1 MKERMTDENLVFLTV
16 DVRTGKVIRVSHLT
30 RPDMKQRCK
39 LVHDILSGKAKRVKL
54 VVEHGTTMIRPRAQ
68 SESAKWADALMR
80 YSKIYSTGH
89 QAYLAMMADFEQGR
103 YIPGIGTWRDVWIAE
118 HPGQLTPPFCPHGWT
133 PRGASYSAI
142 MAALLRSPEV
152 QFQRAWRRRN
162 AKEGK

>member
-1 MKERMTDENLVFLTV
+1 MKEWENEKLVFLTV
-16 DVRTGKVIRVSHLT
+16 DVRTGKVIRASRLS
-30 RPDMKQRCK
+30 RDDMKQRCK

-68 SESAKWADALMR
+68 SRSAEWADALMR
-80 YSKIYSTGH
+80 YSKIYSTDH

-103 YIPGIGTWRDVWIAE
+103 YIPGIGSWRDVWIAE
-118 HPGQLTPPFCPHGWT
+118 HPGCPTPPFCPHGWT

-142 MAALLRSPEV
+142 MAALFRSPEV
-152 QFQRAWRRRN
+152 QFQRALRRRN

>member
-1 MKERMTDENLVFLTV
+1 MKKEKNELVFLTV
-16 DVRTGKVIRVSHLT
+16 DVRTGKVIRVSRLS

-68 SESAKWADALMR
+68 SKSAEWADALMR
-80 YSKIYSTGH
+80 YSKIYSTDH

-103 YIPGIGTWRDVWIAE
+103 YIPGIGTWLDVWIAE
-118 HPGQLTPPFCPHGWT
+118 HLGRPTPPSCPHGWT

-142 MAALLRSPEV
+142 MAALSRSPEV
-152 QFQRAWRRRN
+152 QFQRALRNRN